1 MSEPENDPSIRA
13 SKTDE
18 DPWVMYLV
26 VHNTLAMTPG
36 KLGAQIGHAVMLAC
50 MHHDALVAWK
60 REWVTGQGMFDHE
73 KRLAND
79 DLLTRWQ
86 TWTSAAFRKVVLT
99 ADDKEWE
106 KVKAEVKPY
115 FLVRD
120 AGLTQIAAGSETV
133 IACWPMRKSDRP
145 RILKRLKPLA

>member
-1 MSEPENDPSIRA
+1 MNEPENDATPRA

-26 VHNTLAMTPG
+26 VHNTLGMSPG

-50 MHHDALVAWK
+50 MHYSELLAWR
-60 REWVTGQGMFDHE
+60 REWVM
-73 KRLAND
+73 
-79 DLLTRWQ
+79 DLNPESHSVKTELLDRWQ
-86 TWTSAAFRKVVLT
+86 TWTSAAFRKVVLQ

-120 AGLTQIAAGSETV
+120 AGLTQVSAGSETCLS
-133 IACWPMRKSDRP
+133 IWPMRKSERP
-145 RILKRLKPLA
+145 RILKRLQALP